1 MIVVLLKTSSSK
13 SVKVK
18 AVKTGRFVSIDDLLG
33 LLFLKGNKILNKEVL
48 TIRRTSTVHRRYVW
62 EIE

>member
-18 AVKTGRFVSIDDLLG
+18 AVKTGGFVSIDDLLS
-33 LLFLKGNKILNKEVL
+33 LLFLKGDKILNKEVL
-48 TIRRTSTVHRRYVW
+48 TIRTSPVHSRYVG